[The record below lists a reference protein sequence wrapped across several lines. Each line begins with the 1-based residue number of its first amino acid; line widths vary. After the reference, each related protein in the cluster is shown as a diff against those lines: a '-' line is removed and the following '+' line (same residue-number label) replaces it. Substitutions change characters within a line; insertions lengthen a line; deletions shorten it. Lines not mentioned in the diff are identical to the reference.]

1 MKRENWGSKFG
12 FVMATAGFAV
22 GMGNI
27 WRFPY
32 ITGEGGG
39 GAFILVYLIFAAL
52 IGVPLLVAEISLGR
66 KAQLT
71 PISGMNK
78 LAGSSKFW
86 RSIGWVE
93 IIAVVLIM
101 AYYLMIMAWV
111 AIYLVDFVTGRFGSL
126 SPTEIN
132 SNFDILVATPTR
144 VVGYSLAIAVLITF
158 ILSRGLQGG
167 VEQVSK
173 VFMPVLLIFFILLA
187 AGANTF
193 EGSSEGLK
201 WYLSP
206 DFSKINGKVILAALG
221 QVFFSIGVGLA
232 GGFVFGSYLDPKKS
246 DIVGSVII
254 VVIIDTAIAI
264 LAGLIIF
271 PALFAFGF
279 APDSGPRLL
288 FVTMASLFSVV
299 PFGRIIGAFFFFLVF
314 IAGLTSILGLVESV
328 ASSFID
334 SFKFS
339 RVKSVLIAISIT
351 FILCIP
357 SILSFGPWSHVKILG
372 LDFFQLTDFV
382 SGSILLPLGG
392 LLISLFVAYKWGF
405 NDFMKETNEGT
416 GRLKVTQSWH
426 LLLKLI
432 IPIVIIIILIY
443 GIFGASLE

>member
-1 MKRENWGSKFG
+1 
-12 FVMATAGFAV
+12 
-22 GMGNI
+22 
-27 WRFPY
+27 
-32 ITGEGGG
+32 
-39 GAFILVYLIFAAL
+39 
-52 IGVPLLVAEISLGR
+52 
-66 KAQLT
+66 
-71 PISGMNK
+71 
-78 LAGSSKFW
+78 
-86 RSIGWVE
+86 
-93 IIAVVLIM
+93 
-101 AYYLMIMAWV
+101 
-111 AIYLVDFVTGRFGSL
+111 
-126 SPTEIN
+126 
-132 SNFDILVATPTR
+132 
-144 VVGYSLAIAVLITF
+144 LAIAVLITF